1 MSAMRSSVENQI
13 NSFRLENKNC
23 ELYGSFYNLQLDHN
37 DEKKSAFDKLVLNFI
52 NENINIKVPNKF
64 GVMDDDI
71 HRNCFLQQ
79 RFILKD
85 KWCDYHLR
93 NASLRILCKKCNAGR
108 PKTKRNILFKL
119 QFVHFEVHFKKLF
132 FLK

>member
-1 MSAMRSSVENQI
+1 MLISHGMCYNRKEKSPKSYFMSAMRSSVENQI

-71 HRNCFLQQ
+71 HRNCFL
-79 RFILKD
+79 
-85 KWCDYHLR
+85 
-93 NASLRILCKKCNAGR
+93 
-108 PKTKRNILFKL
+108 
-119 QFVHFEVHFKKLF
+119 
-132 FLK
+132 